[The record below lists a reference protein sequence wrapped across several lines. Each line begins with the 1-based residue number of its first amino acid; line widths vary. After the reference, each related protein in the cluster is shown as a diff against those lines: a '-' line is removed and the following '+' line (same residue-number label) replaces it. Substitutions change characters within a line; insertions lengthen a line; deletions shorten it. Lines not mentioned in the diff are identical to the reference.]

1 VLDVLVGHAAT
12 VIVVDNGSVDRT
24 AEVAR
29 AHGAVV
35 VREPRLGYG
44 TACLAGLA
52 TLRDAAD
59 HDVVAFFDADG
70 SDDPLLLEQLVDP
83 VIRGVADLVLASRT
97 LVPGEVGALT
107 LSQRFGNRL
116 ACSLVSRLWGVN
128 YTDLAPC
135 RALSVGA
142 LNSLQMNDRDFGWT
156 VEMQIRAARQ
166 QLRITEI
173 PSRYRR
179 RRGGESKIS
188 GTISG
193 SVRAGTTILRVIG
206 RELFFG
212 GMRGRRSTGEST
224 TRWRG
229 RPWLGGLGGHE
240 RRAVTTMP
248 E

>member
-1 VLDVLVGHAAT
+1 MPGVLDGLAGHAAT

-59 HDVVAFFDADG
+59 DDVVAFFDADG

-107 LSQRFGNRL
+107 LGQRLGNRL
-116 ACSLVSRLWGVN
+116 ACSLVSRFWGVK

-135 RALSVGA
+135 RALSLGA
-142 LNSLQMNDRDFGWT
+142 LNSLQMNAPDFGWT

-166 QLRITEI
+166 GLSITEI

-179 RRGGESKIS
+179 RRGGKSKIS
-188 GTISG
+188 GTFWG
-193 SVRAGTTILRVIG
+193 SVRAGATILRVIG
-206 RELFFG
+206 GELLFG
-212 GMRGRRSTGEST
+212 GRRGRGG
-224 TRWRG
+224 RG
-229 RPWLGGLGGHE
+229 SG
-240 RRAVTTMP
+240 
-248 E
+248 